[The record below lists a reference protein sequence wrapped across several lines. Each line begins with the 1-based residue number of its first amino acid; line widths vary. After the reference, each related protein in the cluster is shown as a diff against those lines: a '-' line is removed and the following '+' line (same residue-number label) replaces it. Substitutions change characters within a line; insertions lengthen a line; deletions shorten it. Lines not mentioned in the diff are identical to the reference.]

1 MTPTTPTHAQSFKL
15 GVGCRPHRGQ
25 VSEAGGKGPRRA
37 GVPRA
42 HPVRPGR
49 QWRPVL
55 ALQSPRSAPGGNG
68 EKQAARGALS
78 MGTAQDGRDLR
89 VSCPFFHVTHIPPA
103 HSLQHRGSPA
113 PRMTRWLASSTAVS
127 ASAQPWRPAG
137 ARVPGNSASA
147 ASLRLSQS
155 VPAPQK
161 PPLCPSPA
169 PPPAPARRQRCSS
182 LGERGLSWGIPAAV
196 GLPPGPRGPR
206 PPCWGDTPG
215 GWEGPGRC
223 PAAQSRSDPR
233 PSPQVWTRFFRW
245 KVLVTDFPGP
255 QKIKRQRRR

>member
-89 VSCPFFHVTHIPPA
+89 VSRPFFHVTHIPPA

-113 PRMTRWLASSTAVS
+113 PRMTRWPASSTAV
-127 ASAQPWRPAG
+127 ASGGRQGSRQLGFRSFSQAQPVRSRPTEAPTLSLARPAS
-137 ARVPGNSASA
+137 RT
-147 ASLRLSQS
+147 
-155 VPAPQK
+155 
-161 PPLCPSPA
+161 
-169 PPPAPARRQRCSS
+169 RCSS
-182 LGERGLSWGIPAAV
+182 LGERGLPWGIPAAV

-215 GWEGPGRC
+215 GWEGPGRR

-233 PSPQVWTRFFRW
+233 PSPQVCTRFFRW